1 MEQRLSPDFFK
12 KDVLEVAPA
21 LLGKRIMRRDPSGVV
36 TSHIISETEAYRGT
50 EDKACHASKGKTP
63 RTRVM
68 FETGGILY
76 MYLIYG
82 MYWMMNVV
90 TGEADVPQAVLIR
103 GLTDVN
109 GPGRL
114 TRRLAL
120 DGTFNGEDLQ
130 TSDRIWIADNA
141 ESVEYST
148 HPRVGISYAGTYWE
162 SRPWRYVM
170 KYS

>member
-1 MEQRLSPDFFK
+1 MDKRLPVEFYTR
-12 KDVLEVAPA
+12 DVLEVAPA
-21 LLGKRIMRRDPSGVV
+21 LLGKRIMRRELSGIL
-36 TSHIISETEAYRGT
+36 SSFLISETEAYRGT

-63 RTRVM
+63 RTSVM
-68 FETGGILY
+68 FGEGGILY

-90 TGEADVPQAVLIR
+90 TGEKDKPQAVLIR
-103 GLTDVN
+103 GLTDVS

-114 TRRLAL
+114 TRRLTL
-120 DGTFNGEDLQ
+120 EGSFNGEDLQ
-130 TSDRIWIADNA
+130 TSDRIWIEDTS

-148 HPRVGISYAGTYWE
+148 HPRVGISYAGPYWE

-170 KYS
+170 KQ